1 MIPIHVLNILGTT
14 SATGSST
21 WTMAMHNTTRAVAT
35 ATSTGR
41 KDKMLGVVA
50 VFGPRIQFGGTLPYY
65 MLNDRG

>member
-21 WTMAMHNTTRAVAT
+21 WTMATHNTTRAVAI
-35 ATSTGR
+35 AASIGG

-50 VFGPRIQFGGTLPYY
+50 VFGPRI
-65 MLNDRG
+65 